1 MVTLNP
7 NALIVLGKSAL
18 NTIEPILIDSSR
30 RLVAVFVGS
39 EGATVKQNATGALV
53 AEVQGSEDLAIKQK
67 ASTGEMVAVIQGD
80 QGADVSQDA
89 SGALISKIQGSED
102 IAIKQKASTGEMIA
116 EMQGSEGVAV
126 KQEATGELISVM
138 QGSQNADI
146 LQDATGALVSL
157 MKGLYGATP
166 TTIAVDLNGNMVA
179 VMKGEYGGSLQT
191 ISTDANGRISADF
204 GILEQST
211 FDLDSYANGT
221 DNRISFSSTITMD
234 IIKYWINTQNSLIVI
249 RRIDIQGSA
258 TLGTFLITFASLDVL
273 AGSTGINL
281 PMVDPVIYRKTIA
294 DSEFDYSTT
303 NCTIKGFITDYLKNP
318 DDISDDYAI
327 EEGGATVINAYDDD
341 LTTYLEGG
349 GTGIDW
355 TTYKTTMEVSF
366 SSRSVTE
373 THFYAILAYGST
385 AKTMSFRIQLE
396 INSVWTDVH
405 ETITTSNAV
414 TLFEHID
421 TEYDLVTGIRAQI
434 KINNSGVSVNH
445 KHYDLTVY

>member
-179 VMKGEYGGSLQT
+179 VMKGEYGGNLETVALDSDHAIKAVLYDPVDDWNEIQT
-191 ISTDANGRISADF
+191 IGLNELATRLGSKQHF
-204 GILEQST
+204 
-211 FDLDSYANGT
+211 
-221 DNRISFSSTITMD
+221 DNRGRQIWIDSFE
-234 IIKYWINTQNSLIVI
+234 NTNIQWNS
-249 RRIDIQGSA
+249 
-258 TLGTFLITFASLDVL
+258 VL
-273 AGSTGINL
+273 
-281 PMVDPVIYRKTIA
+281 V
-294 DSEFDYSTT
+294 
-303 NCTIKGFITDYLKNP
+303 
-318 DDISDDYAI
+318 
-327 EEGGATVINAYDDD
+327 
-341 LTTYLEGG
+341 GG
-349 GTGIDW
+349 GTVA
-355 TTYKTTMEVSF
+355 K
-366 SSRSVTE
+366 
-373 THFYAILAYGST
+373 ST
-385 AKTMSFRIQLE
+385 AQSWSSNNSLLFSTPATSPSSAHINKTFYNPSTGRYGFEFTWSCNAASFDYFTIVVQIFDGSDKYSGEIRFNGTTKRYEYSWGFGAWTAVGPVFTSTGDLNFWHKFKYVIDIENNKYIRLLVDGNE
-396 INSVWTDVH
+396 INMSGLSLWGGASA
-405 ETITTSNAV
+405 TTSRIWV
-414 TLFEHID
+414 GLTLQGNGATAYQFAID
-421 TEYDLVTGIRAQI
+421 DFIFSHLE
-434 KINNSGVSVNH
+434 S
-445 KHYDLTVY
+445 